1 MSEELKNLE
10 EWKEIGEITHYFG
23 NIGVAVLKL
32 TDSLKVGDTIRII
45 GGTDTDFEQEVKSME
60 VDHEKIEKAKKGDDL
75 GMKIKEKAREGYNV
89 YKKK

>member
-1 MSEELKNLE
+1 VSEELKNLE